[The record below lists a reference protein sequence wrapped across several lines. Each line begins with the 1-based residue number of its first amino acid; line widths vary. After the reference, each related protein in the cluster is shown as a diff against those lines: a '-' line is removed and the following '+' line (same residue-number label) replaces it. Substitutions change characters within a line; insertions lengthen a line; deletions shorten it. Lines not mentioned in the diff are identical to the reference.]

1 MAKKPTRLQQEYQ
14 QELKRLRKGF
24 KRYEKEG
31 YLFPDE
37 KYGQLPKKVTQKKL
51 ESIKQVKPKQLTQIS
66 ERVDLETGEILSQS
80 PTQSAP
86 QQTQTT
92 APRQEEDYIPSL
104 TIVDSIRER
113 INELPDVN
121 RSARGGGIPIAGR
134 RNGLLAIL
142 EDNVNSRDGEELEEY
157 IDYLIQN
164 QGALLSELTHIT
176 YESDEE
182 KIKAEFGHA
191 AEILNGGD
199 VLTPMQSESVSVM
212 QEYY

>member
-86 QQTQTT
+86 QQTQTK
-92 APRQEEDYIPSL
+92 APQQEEEYIPSL
-104 TIVDSIRER
+104 TIVDSIMDR
-113 INELPDVN
+113 ISELPDVN
-121 RSARGGGIPIAGR
+121 YSPRGIPIGGR
-134 RNGLLAIL
+134 RNGLMAIL
-142 EDNVNSRDGEELEEY
+142 EDNVNSREGQELEDY
-157 IDYLIQN
+157 IDYLLQN
-164 QGALLSELTHIT
+164 QGPLLAELTHIS
-176 YESDEE
+176 YESDDV
-182 KIKAEFGHA
+182 KIRTEFIHA
-191 AEILNGGD
+191 GEILNGGAI
-199 VLTPMQSESVSVM
+199 LSPTQSELISVM